1 MKSFVWICLFLGAFA
16 IGTDTFMLAGLLP
29 RVARDLASTPAI
41 AAQLATV
48 FSVSYAVG
56 APLLATLLGRA
67 DRRTL
72 LVIGL
77 AGVSAADV
85 VAALAPGL
93 PILFL
98 ARVAAALAACVYTP
112 TAAVVAAGLVSP
124 QRRGRALAL
133 VTSGITLSLVTGVQL
148 AAQASDR
155 VGWRATF
162 AGVAILLALLAA
174 VSRVAL
180 PGVAPAQHASLIGAR
195 LASIRKPGVSRVLAT
210 TVLGVLA
217 GYLGYIYVAPIAS
230 TVGAAG
236 TASLA
241 WILAG
246 FGVGA
251 TAGALGL
258 GLAVDRYGQQLVL
271 RAGLLMQALALLSLA
286 GLGLTGVRAAIVPIA
301 LAFALLGAG
310 SLNYGTPQQH
320 RLLQLVPDSGTA
332 LVSLNTS
339 AIYIGIGLAGALG
352 ALALQLGPV
361 ANCLTGA
368 GIALVTMLVVGPA
381 SLLRPRARLQRAYP
395 TGGSVL

>member
-1 MKSFVWICLFLGAFA
+1 V
-16 IGTDTFMLAGLLP
+16 
-29 RVARDLASTPAI
+29 
-41 AAQLATV
+41 
-48 FSVSYAVG
+48 
-56 APLLATLLGRA
+56 
-67 DRRTL
+67 
-72 LVIGL
+72 
-77 AGVSAADV
+77 
-85 VAALAPGL
+85 
-93 PILFL
+93 
-98 ARVAAALAACVYTP
+98 
-112 TAAVVAAGLVSP
+112 TA
-124 QRRGRALAL
+124 
-133 VTSGITLSLVTGVQL
+133 GITLSLVTGVPL

-155 VGWRATF
+155 VGWGATF

-180 PGVAPAQHASLIGAR
+180 PSVAPAEHAALIGAR

-217 GYLGYIYVAPIAS
+217 GYLGYIYAAPIAS

-241 WILAG
+241 WILVG

-251 TAGALGL
+251 TVGALGL
-258 GLAVDRYGQQLVL
+258 GVAVDRYGQQLVL
-271 RAGLLMQALALLSLA
+271 RAGLFMQALALLLLA
-286 GLGLTGVRAAIVPIA
+286 GLGLTGVQAGIVPIA

-332 LVSLNTS
+332 LVSLNSS

-352 ALALQLGPV
+352 ALVLQLGPV

-368 GIALVTMLVVGPA
+368 GIALVTMLVVGPV
-381 SLLRPRARLQRAYP
+381 SLLRPGARLQRAYP
-395 TGGSVL
+395 TGGSVV